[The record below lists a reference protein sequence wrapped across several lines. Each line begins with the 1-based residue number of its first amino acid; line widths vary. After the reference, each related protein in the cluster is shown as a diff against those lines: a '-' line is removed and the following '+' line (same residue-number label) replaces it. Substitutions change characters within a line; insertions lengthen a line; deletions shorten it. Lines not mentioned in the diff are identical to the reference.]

1 MSISVKKKTT
11 SKSGRPRR
19 RVTPLWRGR
28 RAMAL
33 ISAVIVTSVAV
44 TSWWAVREGIAGRAL
59 DKVKWDLIAFSEDLG
74 FTVEDVL
81 VIGRNQTSRSDL
93 MKAVRLAR
101 GAPIMAF
108 DLAAAQR
115 RIEVLPWVQSASVER
130 MLPDTI
136 LLTVIER
143 MPLALWQYKGRFQL
157 IDSDGEVILRQG
169 LGRFS
174 DLLVV
179 VGEDAP
185 ENASELLDILQT
197 QPQLMDQVVSA
208 FRVGGR
214 RWNVRLKGGIDVRLP
229 AEKADAAWARLAEY
243 EARDGVLT
251 RDVRVLDLRLPDRL
265 IVKRGTNSKPE
276 YIRAGQET

>member
-1 MSISVKKKTT
+1 MSMVEKKKTA
-11 SKSGRPRR
+11 SKSGQPRR

-33 ISAVIVTSVAV
+33 AVAV
-44 TSWWAVREGIAGRAL
+44 VVASAAAGGWWAVKEGVAERAL
-59 DKVKWDLIAFSEDLG
+59 DKVKWELIAFSGGLG

-81 VIGRNQTSRSDL
+81 VIGRNQTTRSDL

-115 RIEVLPWVQSASVER
+115 RIEFLPWVQSASVER

-136 LLTVIER
+136 LLTVTER
-143 MPLALWQYKGRFQL
+143 MPLALWQDKGRFHL
-157 IDSDGEVILRQG
+157 IDQNGEVILRQG

-185 ENASELLDILQT
+185 ENASRLLDILQT
-197 QPQLMDQVVSA
+197 QPQLMDQVESA

-229 AEKADAAWARLAEY
+229 ADAADAAWTRLAEY
-243 EARDGVLT
+243 EARHGVLT

-265 IVKRGTNSKPE
+265 IVKRSTNAKPE
-276 YIRAGQET
+276 YFRAGQET

>member
-1 MSISVKKKTT
+1 MSISVKKKTA
-11 SKSGRPRR
+11 SKSGQPRR

-28 RAMAL
+28 RAIAL
-33 ISAVIVTSVAV
+33 AAAIVIASLGAG
-44 TSWWAVREGIAGRAL
+44 SWWSVREGVAERVL
-59 DKVKWDLIAFSEDLG
+59 DKVKWDLIAFTGRLG

-81 VIGRNQTSRSDL
+81 VIGRNQTTRDDL
-93 MKAVRLAR
+93 LKAVRLAR

-108 DLAAAQR
+108 ELAAAQK
-115 RIEVLPWVQSASVER
+115 RIEELDWVRTASVER

-136 LLTVIER
+136 LLSVVER
-143 MPLALWQYKGRFQL
+143 MPLALWQDKGRFQL
-157 IDSDGEVILRQG
+157 IDRDGEVILREG

-185 ENASELLDILQT
+185 EHASKLLDILQT
-197 QPQLMDQVVSA
+197 QPQLMDQVESA

-229 AEKADAAWARLAEY
+229 AEAAAAAWTRLAEY
-243 EARDGVLT
+243 EARHGVLT

-265 IVKRGTNSKPE
+265 IVKRGANSKPE
-276 YIRAGQET
+276 HFRAGQET